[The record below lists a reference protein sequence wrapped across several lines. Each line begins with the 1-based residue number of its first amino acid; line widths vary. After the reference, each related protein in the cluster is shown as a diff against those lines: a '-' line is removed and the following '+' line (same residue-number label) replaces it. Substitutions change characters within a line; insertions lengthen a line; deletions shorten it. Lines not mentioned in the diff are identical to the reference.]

1 MIMYTIAEKARPPS
15 MIAMPGL
22 GGINPNELRQKL
34 KPVAPAPGLPVSKL
48 N

>member
-1 MIMYTIAEKARPPS
+1 

-34 KPVAPAPGLPVSKL
+34 KPVTAPGPAVSFC
-48 N
+48 